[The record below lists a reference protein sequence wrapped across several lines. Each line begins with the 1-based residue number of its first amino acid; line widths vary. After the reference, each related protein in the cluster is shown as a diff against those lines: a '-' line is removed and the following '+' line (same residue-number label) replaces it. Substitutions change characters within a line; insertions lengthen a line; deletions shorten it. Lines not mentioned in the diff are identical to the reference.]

1 MLNKV
6 HILEV
11 NPIYMKV
18 CLCVLLTFL
27 MQEAFVINR
36 PTGRPNGHRVHD
48 KQKQE
53 SLVAE
58 TRGVRAE
65 LLELS

>member
-1 MLNKV
+1 MV
-6 HILEV
+6 GEV

-36 PTGRPNGHRVHD
+36 PSGAKMGIGFVISRSKNHWLLRP
-48 KQKQE
+48 
-53 SLVAE
+53 
-58 TRGVRAE
+58 E

>member
-1 MLNKV
+1 MV
-6 HILEV
+6 LEV

-36 PTGRPNGHRVHD
+36 PTGAEMDTGFMISRSKNHWLLRPEV
-48 KQKQE
+48 
-53 SLVAE
+53 
-58 TRGVRAE
+58 
-65 LLELS
+65 